1 LIGIHVYLRFCEQ
14 DIQFRSDLIDGSTLA
29 KGTLTELRLIDRSP
43 RCLIDKS
50 VDKFDSLN
58 DFSQQVLA
66 AG

>member
-1 LIGIHVYLRFCEQ
+1 MFFLLLRAGHPIPLRF
-14 DIQFRSDLIDGSTLA
+14 DGSTLA
-29 KGTLTELRLIDRSP
+29 KGTLTELRLIDRCP
-43 RCLIDKS
+43 PWLIDKS